1 MMIACCKRFGYYL
14 RKVLADKIYCNRVK
28 RAELKARLQATSES
42 WITTFILVLNLVKLP
57 GVALLSH
64 YLNMVERFSAD
75 LLSNKVENYEY
86 FFLFL

>member
-14 RKVLADKIYCNRVK
+14 RKVLADTIYCNRLK
-28 RAELKARLQATSES
+28 RAELKARLQGTSES
-42 WITTFILVLNLVKLP
+42 WIITFILVLNFVKLP

-64 YLNMVERFSAD
+64 YLNMVKRFSAD